1 MIGWLNGEFGEL
13 DDLRIDP
20 RDRGFLLGDGIF
32 ETLLAENGTIRR
44 VRRHL
49 NRLED
54 SADEI
59 RIAIHHTDL
68 EILTALQ
75 RVLAANQLLEGRAT
89 LRLTLTRGRGPR
101 GLLPPDDVR
110 PTILITAAPA
120 PKHVDS
126 CRATLSS
133 FVRSEHSVS
142 SRIKSLNCL
151 DSIMARQQAAER
163 GADEALLRNGAGALA
178 EASAANLFL
187 VSGDVLSTPSIDQGA
202 LPGIMRSVVL
212 DTAREAGMSVQER
225 RIDESELW
233 SASEAFL
240 TNSLIG
246 VCPLIEV
253 DGQRIGS
260 GKPGPR
266 TAALRSR
273 AAELE

>member
-1 MIGWLNGEFGEL
+1 M
-13 DDLRIDP
+13 
-20 RDRGFLLGDGIF
+20 
-32 ETLLAENGTIRR
+32 
-44 VRRHL
+44 
-49 NRLED
+49 
-54 SADEI
+54 
-59 RIAIHHTDL
+59 
-68 EILTALQ
+68 
-75 RVLAANQLLEGRAT
+75 
-89 LRLTLTRGRGPR
+89 
-101 GLLPPDDVR
+101 
-110 PTILITAAPA
+110 
-120 PKHVDS
+120 
-126 CRATLSS
+126 
-133 FVRSEHSVS
+133 
-142 SRIKSLNCL
+142 
-151 DSIMARQQAAER
+151 
-163 GADEALLRNGAGALA
+163 RNGAGALA

-246 VCPLIEV
+246 LCPLIEV